1 MTVVASSISAFV
13 DMSPL
18 HPSGPVSQHINN
30 VFWPLFWVSV
40 VITTAVSLAILY
52 SAVRF
57 RRKADD
63 EEPVQTHGNNR
74 LEMGWTVVPFLILIS
89 LFILTAANMR
99 VIASAPDGSMKVKVL
114 GEQFAWVFDYGVKNS
129 KGKELTT
136 VTDFYVPVGKP
147 IALDVTSKDVNH
159 SLFMPNV
166 DGQINAIPGQT
177 NHIWFQIDRPG
188 NYTGQCTELCGT
200 GHWVMD
206 LTIHALSQD
215 DYDAWLAKQTGG
227 SSASAD
233 ATGAGGQ

>member
-1 MTVVASSISAFV
+1 VASSFV

-40 VITTAVSLAILY
+40 VITAAVSLTILY

-57 RRKADD
+57 RRKSDD

-74 LEMGWTVVPFLILIS
+74 LELGWTIVPFLILIS
-89 LFILTAANMR
+89 LFVLTAANMR
-99 VIASAPDGSMKVKVL
+99 VIASTPDGAMQVKVT
-114 GEQFAWVFDYGVKNS
+114 GERFAWIFDYNVKKAN
-129 KGKELTT
+129 GKELTT
-136 VTDFYVPVGKP
+136 VKDFYVPVGKP
-147 IALDVTSKDVNH
+147 IALTVVSIDVNH
-159 SLFMPNV
+159 SLYMPTM
-166 DGQINAIPGQT
+166 DGQINAIPGQN
-177 NHIWFQIDRPG
+177 NHIWFQVDHPG
-188 NYTGQCTELCGT
+188 DYTGQCTELCGD

-206 LTIHALSQD
+206 LTVHALSQSD
-215 DYDAWLAKQTGG
+215 FDTWMAKQTGS

>member
-1 MTVVASSISAFV
+1 VTVVASIPAFV

-18 HPSGPVSQHINN
+18 HPAGPVANHIND

-40 VITTAVSLAILY
+40 VVTTAVSLTILY

-63 EEPVQTHGNNR
+63 EEPVQTHGNNK
-74 LEMGWTVVPFLILIS
+74 LELGWTVVPFLILIS

-99 VIASAPDGSMKVKVL
+99 VIASTPSNSMQVKVT
-114 GEQFAWVFDYGVKNS
+114 GERFAWVFDYGVKKSN
-129 KGKELTT
+129 GKELTT
-136 VTDFYVPVGKP
+136 VKDFYVPVGKP
-147 IALDVTSKDVNH
+147 VALQVVSIDVNH
-159 SLFMPNV
+159 SLFMPNI

-188 NYTGQCTELCGT
+188 DYTGQCTELCGD

-206 LTIHALSQD
+206 LTVHAMSPSD
-215 DYDAWLAKQTGG
+215 FDAWLAKQTGN
-227 SSASAD
+227 SSASA
-233 ATGAGGQ
+233 ALSGAGGQ

>member
-1 MTVVASSISAFV
+1 VTVVASLSADFV

-18 HPSGPVSQHINN
+18 HPVGPVSQHINN

-40 VITTAVSLAILY
+40 VITTAVSLFILY

-57 RRKADD
+57 RRKHDD
-63 EEPVQTHGNNR
+63 EEPVQTHGNNK
-74 LEMGWTVVPFLILIS
+74 LEIGWTVVPFLILIS

-99 VIASAPDGSMKVKVL
+99 VIASTPDNAMNVKVT
-114 GEQFAWVFDYGVKNS
+114 GEQFAWVFDYGVK
-129 KGKELTT
+129 KADGKELTT
-136 VTDFYVPVGKP
+136 VKDFYVPVGRP
-147 IALDVTSKDVNH
+147 IALQVVSIDVNH
-159 SLFMPNV
+159 SLYMPTL

-177 NHIWFQIDRPG
+177 NHIWFQADRAG
-188 NYTGQCTELCGT
+188 DYTGQCTELCGT

-206 LTIHALSQD
+206 LTVHAMSQSD
-215 DYDAWLAKQTGG
+215 FDAWEAKQTGN